1 MYKNTFEVRGFDKT
15 NEKDDGTSW
24 GLFHNESIANIML
37 AELSRRF
44 GTHTTSF
51 YVKELNPKSVL
62 TGIDR
67 KFKEAEIDADYQA
80 MDDYYNDH
88 PERLIDDLNF

>member
-51 YVKELNPKSVL
+51 YVK
-62 TGIDR
+62 
-67 KFKEAEIDADYQA
+67 
-80 MDDYYNDH
+80 
-88 PERLIDDLNF
+88 